1 MYCYRSC
8 YCCCCC
14 SCYCQGLA
22 LSCVCAPM
30 VSRSHVFILS
40 SSHAL
45 MLSFSRAIMMLSV
58 CRLYRKYRRIIVRNQ
73 NASPSTSPTSAR
85 SAQVRPSHD
94 VMLSRL
100 RALEPS
106 NRHRPRQRLVDGR
119 GRLGGRGVTGGGERR
134 CGRCRRDGDL
144 DLEFH
149 PNPLLVLLNSFSSF

>member
-1 MYCYRSC
+1 MHPPSTSPTSARSA
-8 YCCCCC
+8 
-14 SCYCQGLA
+14 Q
-22 LSCVCAPM
+22 VRP
-30 VSRSHVFILS
+30 SHDV
-40 SSHAL
+40 
-45 MLSFSRAIMMLSV
+45 MLSRLRALEPSCSRTLMMLSV
-58 CRLYRKYRRIIVRNQ
+58 CRLYCKCRRIIVRNQ

>member
-58 CRLYRKYRRIIVRNQ
+58 CRLYRKYQRIIVRNQ
-73 NASPSTSPTSAR
+73 NASPHNIADIFAIKMHPPSTSPTSAR

-106 NRHRPRQRLVDGR
+106 CSRTLMLSCTHA
-119 GRLGGRGVTGGGERR
+119 LGLSS
-134 CGRCRRDGDL
+134 RDA
-144 DLEFH
+144 
-149 PNPLLVLLNSFSSF
+149 VLLSCLQALV

>member
-1 MYCYRSC
+1 MSLSYLLYCYRSC

-30 VSRSHVFILS
+30 VSRSHVFMLS

-45 MLSFSRAIMMLSV
+45 MLSFSRALMMLSV
-58 CRLYRKYRRIIVRNQ
+58 CRLYCKYRRIIVRNQ

-106 NRHRPRQRLVDGR
+106 CSRTLMLSCTHA
-119 GRLGGRGVTGGGERR
+119 LGLSS
-134 CGRCRRDGDL
+134 RDA
-144 DLEFH
+144 
-149 PNPLLVLLNSFSSF
+149 VLLSCLQALV

>member
-8 YCCCCC
+8 YCCCYC
-14 SCYCQGLA
+14 SCYCQGLALSCVCAPMVSRSHAFIFSYCRTVIFSCSDTPVLSCRHALLLSCSQGLA

-73 NASPSTSPTSAR
+73 NASPSATPTSAR

-106 NRHRPRQRLVDGR
+106 CSRTLM
-119 GRLGGRGVTGGGERR
+119 L
-134 CGRCRRDGDL
+134 
-144 DLEFH
+144 
-149 PNPLLVLLNSFSSF
+149 S

>member
-1 MYCYRSC
+1 MSLSSLLIFYRSC
-8 YCCCCC
+8 HCCCYC

-45 MLSFSRAIMMLSV
+45 MLSFSRAIMMLSA
-58 CRLYRKYRRIIVRNQ
+58 CRLYRKYRRIIARNQ
-73 NASPSTSPTSAR
+73 NVSPSTSPTSAR

-106 NRHRPRQRLVDGR
+106 CSRALMLSCIHA
-119 GRLGGRGVTGGGERR
+119 LGLSS
-134 CGRCRRDGDL
+134 RDA
-144 DLEFH
+144 
-149 PNPLLVLLNSFSSF
+149 VLLSCLQALV

>member
-1 MYCYRSC
+1 MYKRQYYDIIILSC
-8 YCCCCC
+8 SHTPVP
-14 SCYCQGLA
+14 SCRHALLLSWSQGLA

-30 VSRSHVFILS
+30 VSRSHVFMIS

-45 MLSFSRAIMMLSV
+45 IVSCSRALMLLSV
-58 CRLYRKYRRIIVRNQ
+58 CRFYCKYRWIIGRNQ

-106 NRHRPRQRLVDGR
+106 CSRTLMLSCIHA
-119 GRLGGRGVTGGGERR
+119 LGLSS
-134 CGRCRRDGDL
+134 RDA
-144 DLEFH
+144 
-149 PNPLLVLLNSFSSF
+149 VLLSCHQALV